1 MCLDTIALGYIDPN
15 TSQYVFN
22 LLTPILA
29 LLAAAGGLVITAAA
43 LVRHRIASYF
53 RHASRTRRV
62 ATVCVG
68 IGVLAL
74 VAVATWLLAG
84 W

>member
-22 LLTPILA
+22 LVAPILA
-29 LLAAAGGLVITAAA
+29 LLAAAGGLVVTVAA
-43 LVRHRIASYF
+43 LVRHRLASYF
-53 RHASRTRRV
+53 RNASWTRRV
-62 ATVCVG
+62 ATVGLG

-74 VAVATWLLAG
+74 VAVATWLLVG
-84 W
+84 